1 MLVRM
6 KHCYTIIAFSDTTT
20 TELECALC
28 HQAEKEAGSS
38 TCPYDQTV
46 DVRSD
51 IRVVNHLVMNGWDL
65 HTVLAKDA
73 GLAYVLVKKRA

>member
-1 MLVRM
+1 M
-6 KHCYTIIAFSDTTT
+6 KHCYTVIAFSDTTT

-28 HQAEKEAGSS
+28 HQQEKEARS
-38 TCPYDQTV
+38 TACPYDQLV

-51 IRVVNHLVMNGWDL
+51 IRVVNHLVKFGWDL

-73 GLAYVLVKKRA
+73 GLAYILIKKQS